1 MNYICATLECA
12 VIAILSYGFEKGR
25 KKTSMP
31 KLAAYLAVYTV
42 FYAVS
47 VHLAVSFEASLG
59 GYLLL
64 FLYLKLSYRE
74 DFLHTLVVTV
84 SSGVLAR
91 VIELLVM
98 FVVMIVMPSEQEI
111 GIFELVV
118 VSLTVVV
125 SVILSQSQLS
135 RFVDVLEKWDFSYAI
150 VAILSLMIFS
160 PSVVLQ
166 LARKIE
172 IIDFVYIV
180 ICIFMM
186 WLLVFKVQR
195 YKLESKIRRQYFEG
209 YKDVIA
215 QIRRRQHKIKNHIDT
230 VYSMFHLY
238 HTYDELVA
246 KQREYLSRMLAYE
259 LPNDAITLE
268 EPSIIALIYEKIN
281 EAAEQDIRVKT
292 SFSCS
297 MAESRISDVTWVE
310 LIGTLL
316 DNAIEALQNYE
327 GEKMIWL
334 EIGYA
339 DDKKLFARVTNT
351 FGRLNIS
358 EIELF
363 FEMGFSTKGT
373 GRGLGLYNI
382 KRIVNRKNGDIS
394 AISSE
399 RSGRSVFIVEIVI

>member
-12 VIAILSYGFEKGR
+12 AIAAVASGFERER
-25 KKTSMP
+25 KKTSMV
-31 KLAAYLAVYTV
+31 KLMTYLFIYIV

-47 VHLAVSFEASLG
+47 FHFEVAIEASIG
-59 GYLLL
+59 SYLLL

-74 DFLHTLVVTV
+74 DLLHTLMVTV
-84 SSGVLAR
+84 SSGVLAGG
-91 VIELLVM
+91 IEVLITVAVLL
-98 FVVMIVMPSEQEI
+98 IVPSGREA
-111 GIFELVV
+111 GVFELAVTM
-118 VSLTVVV
+118 LTLGACI
-125 SVILSQSQLS
+125 ILSRLPIGK
-135 RFVDVLEKWDFSYAI
+135 FMEVLEKWDFTYAI

-160 PSVVLQ
+160 PSLILRFVLQ
-166 LARKIE
+166 VQ

>member
-12 VIAILSYGFEKGR
+12 AIAAVASGFERER
-25 KKTSMP
+25 KKTSAV
-31 KLAAYLAVYTV
+31 KLITYLFIYIL

-47 VHLAVSFEASLG
+47 FHFEVAIEASIG
-59 GYLLL
+59 SYLLL

-74 DFLHTLVVTV
+74 DLLHTLMVTV
-84 SSGVLAR
+84 SSGVLAG
-91 VIELLVM
+91 VIEFMVTL
-98 FVVMIVMPSEQEI
+98 FVLIIIPSGKEI
-111 GIFELVV
+111 GVFELMVTIPT
-118 VSLTVVV
+118 LFL
-125 SVILSQSQLS
+125 SVFFS
-135 RFVDVLEKWDFSYAI
+135 RFSISKFLEVLEKWDLTYVIIAF
-150 VAILSLMIFS
+150 LSLMIFS
-160 PSVVLQ
+160 PYLSMQ
-166 LARKIE
+166 LTRKVE
-172 IIDFVYIV
+172 VIDFAYIV

-351 FGRLNIS
+351 FRRLNIS
-358 EIELF
+358 EIESF